1 MNLLRVLTNATVSEC
16 HHNHHH
22 AQRHRPGAG
31 NIRNVFPELPPDH
44 LLRDQH
50 ILIILPVVDG
60 EPQTDE
66 VGENGCAALLRLD
79 RRGVRRRGE
88 LAGEREAAVE

>member
-1 MNLLRVLTNATVSEC
+1 LTPRSFVLRLLVRESL
-16 HHNHHH
+16 
-22 AQRHRPGAG
+22 AG
-31 NIRNVFPELPPDH
+31 RNVFPKLPPDH
-44 LLRDQH
+44 LLRDQY

-79 RRGVRRRGE
+79 RRGVRRRGK
-88 LAGEREAAVE
+88 LAGEREAADD